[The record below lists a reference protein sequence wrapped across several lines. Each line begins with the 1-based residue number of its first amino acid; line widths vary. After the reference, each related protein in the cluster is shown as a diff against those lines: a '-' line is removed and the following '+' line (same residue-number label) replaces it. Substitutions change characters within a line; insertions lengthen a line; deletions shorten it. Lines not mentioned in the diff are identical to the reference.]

1 MDPIHPI
8 APGPPVIPRGAMVP
22 VERLERISR
31 ERDRPTREERQQRRD
46 PAYRRAGDPDE
57 EGPPE
62 DDDGRP
68 HIDVR
73 A

>member
-8 APGPPVIPRGAMVP
+8 TPGPPRVLGRLP
-22 VERLERISR
+22 VEPLERITR
-31 ERDRPTREERQQRRD
+31 ERDRPSKDGQQRR
-46 PAYRRAGDPDE
+46 RREA
-57 EGPPE
+57 PPTPGAE
-62 DDDGRP
+62 HDDDEDGGHP

>member
-8 APGPPVIPRGAMVP
+8 APGPPRISPAARLP
-22 VERLERISR
+22 VEPLERITR
-31 ERDRPTREERQQRRD
+31 ERDRPSKDGQQRRRREPP
-46 PAYRRAGDPDE
+46 PAGRA
-57 EGPPE
+57 PE
-62 DDDGRP
+62 QGEDDGRP